1 MSRET
6 ARPQAFSARAVD
18 HVFGASMM
26 KLSLFFAVMDLLIV
40 MAYPIV
46 YIVQHLHKLKGE
58 KR

>member
-1 MSRET
+1 
-6 ARPQAFSARAVD
+6 
-18 HVFGASMM
+18 MM

-46 YIVQHLHKLKGE
+46 YIVQHLRKLKGE